1 MQCTFQ
7 GTANLIVPRRGP
19 RVGEGLGGRRW
30 GDVRSL
36 WASSMIFSGEAE
48 GPLPPPSVVL
58 ETLSAGSGP
67 GGFPRRLG
75 IWGCIFI
82 NPTLGNFPCKPLG
95 SYSRRHSRLQG
106 RQMDS
111 QNPNFPGNLP
121 GNDLPEKGLALL
133 GQSPPSNC
141 PSSSVLLMGAS
152 EREN

>member
-48 GPLPPPSVVL
+48 GPLPPPGVVL

-95 SYSRRHSRLQG
+95 SYSRRHSRL
-106 RQMDS
+106 DS